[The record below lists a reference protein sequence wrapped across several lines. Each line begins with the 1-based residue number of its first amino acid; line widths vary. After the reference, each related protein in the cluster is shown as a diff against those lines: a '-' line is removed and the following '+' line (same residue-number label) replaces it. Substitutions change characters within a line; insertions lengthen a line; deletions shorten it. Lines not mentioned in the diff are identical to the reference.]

1 MATDFRGNGG
11 SKCKCKCDTAANTLQ
26 WIKAIADFIKP
37 YSFLINSPVV
47 NFFKDRLWEAV
58 DEEWMECLRKEP
70 VENLH
75 LIPSGVVQENWPDS
89 LKKFIRTSKS
99 LAFQREQADLQM
111 VLPGWCMAS
120 LNTVLSQGMNQKK
133 KHEVEV
139 LSAIISLIASDM
151 KSRAIVDVG
160 AGQGYLAQALSFH
173 YKHSV
178 LAIDACSH
186 HGNVTSARSARIKKY
201 YLSQI
206 RKAGLE
212 AKNLRLPKAMTFHV
226 LSVDALKS
234 LANMSLEDDHVEKT
248 SMTGDDQKKIN
259 QQDSKCLTLCNS
271 DEEPSLVLAGLHA
284 CGDLS
289 VIILRTFVECKEVKA
304 VINIGCCYNL
314 LTEYGSNNEG
324 VQNGFPMSFGVKS
337 SGLSLGKSGRGLACQ
352 SAERWRNLENEG
364 GLHNFELHAF
374 RAAFQ
379 MVLYKYYP
387 DVVATCPSVGRQGK
401 ALRRQKKREDSVSSQ
416 CHEDKLEASQSD
428 LIGGLPVNVNA
439 FSHTVSDHGS
449 TPCEQSKSVD
459 KYPLFEKF
467 CHSGLNRLG
476 IQSSQDMDC
485 YGIWMDTDPFTELIG
500 PYWSLRAALGPVLE
514 TCILLDRLLFLQEQ
528 GGSVEAILLPIFDPS
543 LSPRNVA
550 IIARKVGTTEG
561 LLEESLPNR
570 NER

>member
-1 MATDFRGNGG
+1 MATDLRGNGG
-11 SKCKCKCDTAANTLQ
+11 SNCKYKCDTAANTLQ

-37 YSFLINSPVV
+37 YSFLINAPVV

-70 VENLH
+70 VENLL
-75 LIPSGVVQENWPDS
+75 LIPSGVVQENWPES

-139 LSAIISLIASDM
+139 LSAIISLIASDLE
-151 KSRAIVDVG
+151 SSAIVDVG
-160 AGQGYLAQALSFH
+160 AGQGYLAQVLSFH

-201 YLSQI
+201 YLAQI

-212 AKNLRLPKAMTFHV
+212 AENLRLPKAMTFHV

-234 LANMSLEDDHVEKT
+234 LANMSLEDDHVEKPST
-248 SMTGDDQKKIN
+248 TGDDQKKIN
-259 QQDSKCLTLCNS
+259 QQESKCLTLCNS
-271 DEEPSLVLAGLHA
+271 DQEPSLVLAGLHA

-289 VIILRTFVECKEVKA
+289 VIMLRTFVECKEVKA

-314 LTEYGSNNEG
+314 LTEYGSNNKG
-324 VQNGFPMSFGVKS
+324 IQNGFPMSFGVKS
-337 SGLSLGKSGRGLACQ
+337 SSLSLGKSGRDLACQ
-352 SAERWRNLENEG
+352 SAERWRNLEKEG

-387 DVVATCPSVGRQGK
+387 DVVATCPSIGRQGK
-401 ALRRQKKREDSVSSQ
+401 ALRRQKKREGSVSSQ
-416 CHEDKLEASQSD
+416 CREDKLEASQSD
-428 LIGGLPVNVNA
+428 LIGGFQVNANA
-439 FSHTVSDHGS
+439 FSHTISDHGS

-467 CHSGLNRLG
+467 CHSGLIRLG
-476 IQSSQDMDC
+476 LQSSQDTDC
-485 YGIWMDTDPFTELIG
+485 YGIWTDTEPFTELIG

-528 GGSVEAILLPIFDPS
+528 GGSLEAILLPVFDPD

-550 IIARKVGTTEG
+550 IIARKVGTT
-561 LLEESLPNR
+561 
-570 NER
+570 

>member
-1 MATDFRGNGG
+1 MATDLRGNGG
-11 SKCKCKCDTAANTLQ
+11 SNCKYKCDTAANTLQ

-37 YSFLINSPVV
+37 YSFLINAPVV

-70 VENLH
+70 VENLL
-75 LIPSGVVQENWPDS
+75 LIPSGVVQENWPES

-139 LSAIISLIASDM
+139 LSAIISLIASDLE
-151 KSRAIVDVG
+151 SSAIVDVG
-160 AGQGYLAQALSFH
+160 AGQGYLAQVLSFH

-201 YLSQI
+201 YLAQI

-212 AKNLRLPKAMTFHV
+212 AENLRLPKAMTFHV

-234 LANMSLEDDHVEKT
+234 LANMSLEDDHVEKPST
-248 SMTGDDQKKIN
+248 TGDDQKKIN
-259 QQDSKCLTLCNS
+259 QQESKCLTLCNS
-271 DEEPSLVLAGLHA
+271 DQEPSLVLAGLHA

-289 VIILRTFVECKEVKA
+289 VIMLRTFVECKEVKA

-314 LTEYGSNNEG
+314 LTEYGSNNKG
-324 VQNGFPMSFGVKS
+324 IQNGFPMSFGVKS
-337 SGLSLGKSGRGLACQ
+337 SSLSLGKSGRDLACQ
-352 SAERWRNLENEG
+352 KDGGIWKKKVASTILSCMLSVLLSKWYSINIIQTWLQLAHPLGVKERHCAVKRKGRVQYPRSVVKISLRH
-364 GLHNFELHAF
+364 HN
-374 RAAFQ
+374 Q
-379 MVLYKYYP
+379 Y
-387 DVVATCPSVGRQGK
+387 VA
-401 ALRRQKKREDSVSSQ
+401 
-416 CHEDKLEASQSD
+416 D
-428 LIGGLPVNVNA
+428 LIGGFQVNANA
-439 FSHTVSDHGS
+439 FSHTISDHGS

-467 CHSGLNRLG
+467 CHSGLIRLG
-476 IQSSQDMDC
+476 LQSSQDTDC
-485 YGIWMDTDPFTELIG
+485 YGIWTDTEPFTELIG

-528 GGSVEAILLPIFDPS
+528 GGSLEAILLPVFDPD

-550 IIARKVGTTEG
+550 IIARKVGTT
-561 LLEESLPNR
+561 
-570 NER
+570 

>member
-289 VIILRTFVECKEVKA
+289 VIILRAQKDGGIWKMKVASIILSCMLFVLLSKWYS
-304 VINIGCCYNL
+304 INIIQTWL
-314 LTEYGSNNEG
+314 PLAH
-324 VQNGFPMSFGVKS
+324 PLGVKERHCAVKRKGRIQYPRS
-337 SGLSLGKSGRGLACQ
+337 VMKISLRH
-352 SAERWRNLENEG
+352 
-364 GLHNFELHAF
+364 HN
-374 RAAFQ
+374 Q
-379 MVLYKYYP
+379 C
-387 DVVATCPSVGRQGK
+387 VA
-401 ALRRQKKREDSVSSQ
+401 
-416 CHEDKLEASQSD
+416 D

-561 LLEESLPNR
+561 LLEESKINAKLKC
-570 NER
+570 

>member
-1 MATDFRGNGG
+1 MATDLRGNGG
-11 SKCKCKCDTAANTLQ
+11 SNCKYKCDTAANTLQ

-37 YSFLINSPVV
+37 YSFLINAPVV

-70 VENLH
+70 VENLL
-75 LIPSGVVQENWPDS
+75 LIPSGVVQENWPES

-139 LSAIISLIASDM
+139 LSAIISLIASDLE
-151 KSRAIVDVG
+151 SSAIVDVG
-160 AGQGYLAQALSFH
+160 AGQGYLAQVLSFH

-201 YLSQI
+201 YLAQI
-206 RKAGLE
+206 RKAGFYRLE
-212 AKNLRLPKAMTFHV
+212 AENLRLPKAMTFHV

-234 LANMSLEDDHVEKT
+234 LANMSLEDDHVEKPST
-248 SMTGDDQKKIN
+248 TGDDQKKIN
-259 QQDSKCLTLCNS
+259 QQESKCLTLCNS
-271 DEEPSLVLAGLHA
+271 DQEPSLVLAGLHA

-289 VIILRTFVECKEVKA
+289 VIMLRTFVECKEVKA

-314 LTEYGSNNEG
+314 LTEYGSNNKG
-324 VQNGFPMSFGVKS
+324 IQNGFPMSFGVKS
-337 SGLSLGKSGRGLACQ
+337 SSLSLGKSGRDLACQ
-352 SAERWRNLENEG
+352 SAERWRNLEKEG

-379 MVLYKYYP
+379 MTWLQLAHPLGVKERHCAVKRKGRVQYP
-387 DVVATCPSVGRQGK
+387 RSVVKIS
-401 ALRRQKKREDSVSSQ
+401 LRHHNQYV
-416 CHEDKLEASQSD
+416 AD
-428 LIGGLPVNVNA
+428 LIGGFQVNANA
-439 FSHTVSDHGS
+439 FSHTISDHGS

-467 CHSGLNRLG
+467 CHSGLIRLG
-476 IQSSQDMDC
+476 LQSSQDTDC
-485 YGIWMDTDPFTELIG
+485 YGIWTDTEPFTELIG

-528 GGSVEAILLPIFDPS
+528 GGSLEAILLPVFDPD

-550 IIARKVGTTEG
+550 IIARKVGTT
-561 LLEESLPNR
+561 
-570 NER
+570 

>member
-1 MATDFRGNGG
+1 MATSFRGNG
-11 SKCKCKCDTAANTLQ
+11 SSSCKYKCDTAANTLQ
-26 WIKAIADFIKP
+26 WIKAIVDFIKP
-37 YSFLINSPVV
+37 YSFLINAPVV
-47 NFFKDRLWEAV
+47 NFFKDSLWEAV

-70 VENLH
+70 VENLL
-75 LIPSGVVQENWPDS
+75 LIPSGVVQENWPNS
-89 LKKFIRTSKS
+89 LKKFIGTLRS

-133 KHEVEV
+133 KHEVKV
-139 LSAIISLIASDM
+139 LSAIISLIASDL

-160 AGQGYLAQALSFH
+160 AGQGYLAQVLSFH

-186 HGNVTSARSARIKKY
+186 HGNVTSARSTRIKKY
-201 YLSQI
+201 YLAQI
-206 RKAGLE
+206 RKSGLE

-234 LANMSLEDDHVEKT
+234 LANMSLQEDHVEKT
-248 SMTGDDQKKIN
+248 SMTGDDQEKTN
-259 QQDSKCLTLCNS
+259 LQESKCLTLGNA

-289 VIILRTFVECKEVKA
+289 VIMLRTFVECKEVKA

-314 LTEYGSNNEG
+314 LTEYESDNED
-324 VQNGFPMSFGVKS
+324 VQNGFPMSLGVKS
-337 SGLSLGKSGRGLACQ
+337 SGLSLGKSGRDLACQ

-387 DVVATCPSVGRQGK
+387 EVVATCPSVGRQGK
-401 ALRRQKKREDSVSSQ
+401 ALRRCKKREGTVSLQ

-428 LIGGLPVNVNA
+428 LIGGLPVNNNA
-439 FSHTVSDHGS
+439 FSHTILEHGS
-449 TPCEQSKSVD
+449 TPCEQSKPVD

-467 CHSGLNRLG
+467 CQSGLNRLG
-476 IQSSQDMDC
+476 LQSLQDMDY
-485 YGIWMDTDPFTELIG
+485 YGIWMDTEPFTELIG

-528 GGSVEAILLPIFDPS
+528 GGCLEAMMLPIFDPN

-550 IIARKVGTTEG
+550 IIARKVGAT
-561 LLEESLPNR
+561 
-570 NER
+570 

>member
-75 LIPSGVVQENWPDS
+75 LIPSGVVQEAPEILVDGDSSGKSGSHIGEVCGKDDGEENWPDS

-289 VIILRTFVECKEVKA
+289 VIILR
-304 VINIGCCYNL
+304 
-314 LTEYGSNNEG
+314 
-324 VQNGFPMSFGVKS
+324 
-337 SGLSLGKSGRGLACQ
+337 
-352 SAERWRNLENEG
+352 LE
-364 GLHNFELHAF
+364 
-374 RAAFQ
+374 
-379 MVLYKYYP
+379 
-387 DVVATCPSVGRQGK
+387 
-401 ALRRQKKREDSVSSQ
+401 
-416 CHEDKLEASQSD
+416 
-428 LIGGLPVNVNA
+428 
-439 FSHTVSDHGS
+439 
-449 TPCEQSKSVD
+449 
-459 KYPLFEKF
+459 
-467 CHSGLNRLG
+467 
-476 IQSSQDMDC
+476 
-485 YGIWMDTDPFTELIG
+485 
-500 PYWSLRAALGPVLE
+500 
-514 TCILLDRLLFLQEQ
+514 
-528 GGSVEAILLPIFDPS
+528 
-543 LSPRNVA
+543 
-550 IIARKVGTTEG
+550 
-561 LLEESLPNR
+561 
-570 NER
+570 

>member
-1 MATDFRGNGG
+1 MATGFRGNG
-11 SKCKCKCDTAANTLQ
+11 SSSCKYKCDTAANTLQ

-37 YSFLINSPVV
+37 YSFLINAPVV

-70 VENLH
+70 VGNLL

-89 LKKFIRTSKS
+89 LKKFIRTSGS

-139 LSAIISLIASDM
+139 LSAIISLIASDL

-160 AGQGYLAQALSFH
+160 AGQVTLTSITMCKMAQVLSFH

-201 YLSQI
+201 YLAQI
-206 RKAGLE
+206 RKSGLE

-234 LANMSLEDDHVEKT
+234 LANMSLQDDHVEKT
-248 SMTGDDQKKIN
+248 SMTGDDQEKAN
-259 QQDSKCLTLCNS
+259 RQESKCLALCNS
-271 DEEPSLVLAGLHA
+271 DKEPSLVLAGLHA

-289 VIILRTFVECKEVKA
+289 VIMLRTFVECKDVKA

-314 LTEYGSNNEG
+314 LTENGSDNEG

-337 SGLSLGKSGRGLACQ
+337 SGLSLGKSGRDLACQ
-352 SAERWRNLENEG
+352 SAERWRSLENEG

-379 MVLYKYYP
+379 MKWLQLVHLLGVKARHC
-387 DVVATCPSVGRQGK
+387 VVSRKGRVQYRHGVRK
-401 ALRRQKKREDSVSSQ
+401 ISLRHHNQILLGG
-416 CHEDKLEASQSD
+416 CQSTTMLF
-428 LIGGLPVNVNA
+428 LIPFRTMGV
-439 FSHTVSDHGS
+439 HH
-449 TPCEQSKSVD
+449 
-459 KYPLFEKF
+459 
-467 CHSGLNRLG
+467 
-476 IQSSQDMDC
+476 DMDY
-485 YGIWMDTDPFTELIG
+485 YGIWMDTEPYTELIG

-514 TCILLDRLLFLQEQ
+514 TCILLDRLQFLQEQ
-528 GGSVEAILLPIFDPS
+528 GGSLEAILLPIFDPD

-550 IIARKVGTTEG
+550 IIARKVGATV
-561 LLEESLPNR
+561 PNR
-570 NER
+570 NERR

>member
-1 MATDFRGNGG
+1 MATGFRGNG
-11 SKCKCKCDTAANTLQ
+11 SSSCKYKCDTAANTLQ

-37 YSFLINSPVV
+37 YSFLINAPVV

-70 VENLH
+70 VGNLL

-89 LKKFIRTSKS
+89 LKKFIRTSGS

-139 LSAIISLIASDM
+139 LSAIISLIASDL

-160 AGQGYLAQALSFH
+160 AGQVTLTSITMCKMAQVLSFH

-201 YLSQI
+201 YLAQI
-206 RKAGLE
+206 RKSGLE

-234 LANMSLEDDHVEKT
+234 LANMSLQDDHVEKT
-248 SMTGDDQKKIN
+248 SMTGDDQEKAN
-259 QQDSKCLTLCNS
+259 RQESKCLALCNS
-271 DEEPSLVLAGLHA
+271 DKEPSLVLAGLHA

-289 VIILRTFVECKEVKA
+289 VIMLRTFVECKDVKA

-314 LTEYGSNNEG
+314 LTENGSDNEG

-337 SGLSLGKSGRGLACQ
+337 SGLSLGKSGRDLACQ
-352 SAERWRNLENEG
+352 SAERWRSLENEG

-387 DVVATCPSVGRQGK
+387 EVVATCPSVGRQGK
-401 ALRRQKKREDSVSSQ
+401 ALRRLKKREGTVSSRCQ
-416 CHEDKLEASQSD
+416 EDKLEASQSD
-428 LIGGLPVNVNA
+428 LIGGLPVNNNA
-439 FSHTVSDHGS
+439 FSHTIPDHGS

-459 KYPLFEKF
+459 RYPLFENF
-467 CHSGLNRLG
+467 CQSGLNRLG
-476 IQSSQDMDC
+476 LQSLQDMDY
-485 YGIWMDTDPFTELIG
+485 YGIWMDTEPYTELIG

-514 TCILLDRLLFLQEQ
+514 TCILLDRLQFLQEQ
-528 GGSVEAILLPIFDPS
+528 GGSLEAILLPIFDPD

-550 IIARKVGTTEG
+550 IIARKVGAT
-561 LLEESLPNR
+561 
-570 NER
+570 

>member
-1 MATDFRGNGG
+1 MATDLRGNGG
-11 SKCKCKCDTAANTLQ
+11 SNCKYKCDTAANTLQ

-37 YSFLINSPVV
+37 YSFLINAPVV

-70 VENLH
+70 VENLL
-75 LIPSGVVQENWPDS
+75 LIPSGVVQ
-89 LKKFIRTSKS
+89 
-99 LAFQREQADLQM
+99 

-139 LSAIISLIASDM
+139 LSAIISLIASDLE
-151 KSRAIVDVG
+151 SSAIVDVG
-160 AGQGYLAQALSFH
+160 AGQGYLAQVLSFH

-201 YLSQI
+201 YLAQI
-206 RKAGLE
+206 RKAGFYRLE
-212 AKNLRLPKAMTFHV
+212 AENLRLPKAMTFHV

-234 LANMSLEDDHVEKT
+234 LANMSLEDDHVEKPST
-248 SMTGDDQKKIN
+248 TGDDQKKIN
-259 QQDSKCLTLCNS
+259 QQESKCLTLCNS
-271 DEEPSLVLAGLHA
+271 DQEPSLVLAGLHA

-289 VIILRTFVECKEVKA
+289 VIMLRTFVECKEVKA

-314 LTEYGSNNEG
+314 LTEYGSNNKG
-324 VQNGFPMSFGVKS
+324 IQNGFPMSFGVKS
-337 SGLSLGKSGRGLACQ
+337 SSLSLGKSGRDLACQ
-352 SAERWRNLENEG
+352 KDGGIWKKKVASTILSCMLSVLLSKWYSINIIQTWLQLAHPLGVKERHCAVKRKGRVQYPRSVVKISLRH
-364 GLHNFELHAF
+364 HN
-374 RAAFQ
+374 Q
-379 MVLYKYYP
+379 Y
-387 DVVATCPSVGRQGK
+387 VA
-401 ALRRQKKREDSVSSQ
+401 
-416 CHEDKLEASQSD
+416 D
-428 LIGGLPVNVNA
+428 LIGGFQVNANA
-439 FSHTVSDHGS
+439 FSHTISDHGS

-467 CHSGLNRLG
+467 CHSGLIRLG
-476 IQSSQDMDC
+476 LQSSQDTDC
-485 YGIWMDTDPFTELIG
+485 YGIWTDTEPFTELIG

-528 GGSVEAILLPIFDPS
+528 GGSLEAILLPVFDPD

-550 IIARKVGTTEG
+550 IIARKVGTT
-561 LLEESLPNR
+561 
-570 NER
+570 